1 MSRRSKASVDEMCAF
16 RAARGYLG
24 RTFSISSREPRFF
37 NRHRRLHSLRIAA
50 PAPHPKNQLYPFF
63 SRPEKLDKTIP
74 QTRAPGFLHQRP
86 PR

>member
-1 MSRRSKASVDEMCAF
+1 MVDA
-16 RAARGYLG
+16 
-24 RTFSISSREPRFF
+24 
-37 NRHRRLHSLRIAA
+37 NRRLHSLRIAA